1 MEKPVKARLSKKE
14 KSDNEKAKYLN
25 EYNNNKE
32 AFFTL
37 QKNIALNFQE
47 YSYYDIVN
55 LKTKLQCIESE
66 LKKNI
71 SKLYKKFKII
81 VKIENITTN

>member
-1 MEKPVKARLSKKE
+1 MENPVKVRLSKKE

-37 QKNIALNFQE
+37 QKKISLNFQE

-55 LKTKLQCIESE
+55 LKTKLQDIESE

>member
-32 AFFTL
+32 AFL
-37 QKNIALNFQE
+37 H
-47 YSYYDIVN
+47 
-55 LKTKLQCIESE
+55 
-66 LKKNI
+66 
-71 SKLYKKFKII
+71 YKKI
-81 VKIENITTN
+81 